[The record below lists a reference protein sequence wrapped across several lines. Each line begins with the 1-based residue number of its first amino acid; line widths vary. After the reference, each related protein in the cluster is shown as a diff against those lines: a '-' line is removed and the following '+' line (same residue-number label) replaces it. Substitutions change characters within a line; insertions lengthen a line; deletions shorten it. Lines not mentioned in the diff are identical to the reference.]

1 MSDIPIGLPH
11 QHFADSLRNLRESH
25 GFTQS
30 DLAKVS
36 GISQSTVSALET
48 GRQRPWPTTRK
59 ALAQAFEMSLKE
71 FDKVVMPH
79 RQPVVPMVEIL
90 TSDVTALG
98 GGDASSSYLQ
108 GMVRLVNQLHFTQE
122 RLQRSETGFGLI
134 RRFFDDLPVLFWE
147 TDPDLRVIRASGWA
161 RRRHEVWAELIG
173 RTIPEFQQHTG
184 GAIPLPPLE
193 PHQNALAGHSV
204 SVLIEWG
211 VEQWNV
217 ALEPIREGRDM
228 VTGVLGLGALRGMT
242 D

>member
-1 MSDIPIGLPH
+1 MSVTPMALPH
-11 QHFADSLRNLRESH
+11 QHFADSFRNLRESR

-59 ALAQAFEMSLKE
+59 ALAQAFEMSLEE
-71 FDKVVMPH
+71 FDKAVMPP
-79 RQPVVPMVEIL
+79 RQPVVPTVEIL
-90 TSDVTALG
+90 TSHATARG
-98 GGDASSSYLQ
+98 GGDDSSSYLQ

-122 RLQRSETGFGLI
+122 RLQRSEMGFGLI
-134 RRFFDDLPVLFWE
+134 RRFIDDLPVLFWE

-173 RTIPEFQQHTG
+173 RTIPEFQQHTN

-193 PHQNALAGHSV
+193 PCLRALEGHAV
-204 SVLIEWG
+204 SVLVPWG
-211 VEQWNV
+211 DEQWNV
-217 ALEPIREGRDM
+217 ALEPLREGREL
-228 VTGVLGLGALRGMT
+228 VTGILGLAVLRGLT